1 MRARVLAVAGLL
13 ALSTLASVPAVAAA
27 PSDTASVAPK
37 PARDVVAEGLGSGT
51 QNLRIKAH
59 VKGQPIYANKITIL
73 QSKECKTCTWRP
85 ARKKRTG
92 TSAYVVYPV
101 NAPATGR
108 RFFRVKVPATVRY
121 RASYSNVLV
130 ASRS

>member
-1 MRARVLAVAGLL
+1 VRVRVLAVAGVL

-27 PSDTASVAPK
+27 PSDKASAAPK
-37 PARDVVAEGLGSGT
+37 PARVIDAEGLGSGT

-59 VKGQPIYANKITIL
+59 VKGRPIYANKITIL
-73 QSKECKTCTWRP
+73 QAKECKTCTWRP
-85 ARKKRTG
+85 SRKQRTG
-92 TSAYVVYPV
+92 AGAYVVYPV

-130 ASRS
+130 ASRN